1 VFEMDLVLRNN
12 ITTEEHPLGVYHPHG
27 QLHHIKKEN
36 IGLIEVMGLAVL
48 PSRLKGELT
57 ALAEKIVAGADIA
70 ADEVLSKHAQ
80 WVEQL
85 KKQYTF
91 TAENAL
97 DIILQE
103 TGKVFAAVLEDAGV
117 YKNTAEG
124 KAAFLKFIDHVN
136 A

>member
-1 VFEMDLVLRNN
+1 MGVF
-12 ITTEEHPLGVYHPHG
+12 HPHAEK
-27 QLHHIKKEN
+27 HNIKKEN

-57 ALAEKIVAGADIA
+57 DLAAALAAGQDVSG
-70 ADEVLSKHAQ
+70 DERLSKHAA
-80 WVEQL
+80 WAEGL
-85 KKQYTF
+85 RAQYTF
-91 TAENAL
+91 TADNAM

-117 YKNTAEG
+117 YKNTEEG
-124 KAAFLKFIDHVN
+124 RAAFLKFVDAVN